1 MDEFSLIN
9 KIKQSYY
16 RQASLIKGVGDDGA
30 VFRETAEDIVTVT
43 DMFVEGVHFTRQ
55 TMTPKQI
62 GYKAL
67 AGNLSDLAAMGA
79 KPMFYLVS
87 IVVPSSWQ
95 EDVIA
100 LYKGMESIAKTFQ
113 IDLIGGDTVSG
124 EQLTVSITMI
134 GRVLSER
141 VRYRS
146 LAKPGDIL
154 FVTGTLGDS
163 QAGLFLLQSKQT
175 FRNEQYFI
183 KRHQYPFPRVSFSL
197 ALEEIDRI
205 AFNDISDGLMSE
217 AKEIAIAS
225 GVNLVIDDSLI
236 PIDPNYYQFNLKQ
249 QEEWKLFGG
258 EDFELLGATSPRNW
272 ERIKMIAKNTNTP
285 VTKIG
290 YVESLNHKDEDGEV
304 FLIVKGKKKI
314 VNRRGYTH
322 LT

>member
-113 IDLIGGDTVSG
+113 IDLIGGD
-124 EQLTVSITMI
+124 
-134 GRVLSER
+134 
-141 VRYRS
+141 
-146 LAKPGDIL
+146 
-154 FVTGTLGDS
+154 
-163 QAGLFLLQSKQT
+163 
-175 FRNEQYFI
+175 
-183 KRHQYPFPRVSFSL
+183 
-197 ALEEIDRI
+197 
-205 AFNDISDGLMSE
+205 
-217 AKEIAIAS
+217 
-225 GVNLVIDDSLI
+225 
-236 PIDPNYYQFNLKQ
+236 
-249 QEEWKLFGG
+249 
-258 EDFELLGATSPRNW
+258 
-272 ERIKMIAKNTNTP
+272 
-285 VTKIG
+285 
-290 YVESLNHKDEDGEV
+290 
-304 FLIVKGKKKI
+304 
-314 VNRRGYTH
+314 
-322 LT
+322 